1 MVLTHEAES
10 GNLLALIGVAIEQL
24 QKSIEYF
31 ESLSKQDGAACLS
44 AVIQEID
51 TYLDHAQEDPLI
63 RLASIDVSHLSDE
76 LGKIKCDLLAVVAEI
91 EDSATSSDE

>member
-1 MVLTHEAES
+1 MVLTHETEK

-31 ESLSKQDGAACLS
+31 ETHSKQDGAACLS
-44 AVIQEID
+44 TVIQEID
-51 TYLDHAQEDPLI
+51 SYLDHAHEDPLV
-63 RLASIDVSHLSDE
+63 RLASVNVSHLSDE

-91 EDSATSSDE
+91 EDPTTSSHE